1 MRDLVLTLFVLGSV
15 PMMVYR
21 PFIGLLFWMWI
32 GFMNP
37 HRLTWGFAYS
47 FPFVQISAI
56 ATILGW
62 FVSKEPKRIPINVAT
77 VLWLT
82 FTVWVT
88 LTTVFAL
95 NPDEAWF
102 EWQRFIKIQIMV
114 YVMLALLI
122 NRERINQSV
131 IVIAASICFYG
142 VKGGLFTLATGGQ
155 HMVLGPRNS
164 FIGGNT
170 EIAFAIVVTLPL
182 LWYLRGIAERRW
194 IRMALA
200 GVFGLCLLSVIGSYS
215 RGAILATTAM
225 LGFLWMRSR
234 GKIVTGIVGMIA
246 LVVGLELMPDKWFDR
261 MSTIGGELDRSEQ
274 GRINAWWFAYHL
286 AADRPLMGG
295 GFGAFNPDLFLR
307 YAPDP
312 EFFRDAHSI
321 FFEILGEQG
330 YVGLLLYLCMGLAI
344 IIAGW
349 KIERRTRGLPE
360 LQWASQLARMCQVS
374 LVGYVVGG
382 LFLGL
387 AYFDLPYAV
396 AALILATG
404 EVVRRHPLV
413 VSAAPKASRPGAYPR
428 GGLAEVVRPDGGI
441 P

>member
-15 PMMVYR
+15 PVMVYR
-21 PFIGLLFWMWI
+21 PYIGLLFWMWI

-47 FPFVQISAI
+47 FPFVQVAAI
-56 ATILGW
+56 ATIAGW
-62 FVSKEPKRIPINVAT
+62 LVSKEPKRIPINTAT

-82 FTVWVT
+82 FTAWVT
-88 LTTVFAL
+88 LTSIFAIY
-95 NPDEAWF
+95 PAEAWV
-102 EWQRFIKIQIMV
+102 EWQRFIKIQVMV
-114 YVMLALLI
+114 YVMLALLV
-122 NRERINQSV
+122 NRERIDLAV

-182 LWYLRGIAERRW
+182 LWYLRGIATRGWVRL
-194 IRMALA
+194 ALT
-200 GVFGLCLLSVIGSYS
+200 GVFALCLLSVIGSYS

-225 LGFLWMRSR
+225 LAFLWMRSK
-234 GKIVTGIVGMIA
+234 GKIVTGLAGLVA
-246 LVVGLELMPDKWFDR
+246 LAVGLALMPDKWFDR
-261 MSTIGGELDRSEQ
+261 MGTIGGELDRSEQ
-274 GRINAWWFAYHL
+274 GRINAWWFAHNL
-286 AADRPLMGG
+286 ASDHPLMGG

-330 YVGLLLYLCMGLAI
+330 YAGLALYLLMGLAI
-344 IIAGW
+344 IINGW
-349 KIERRTRGLPE
+349 RVERRTKGIPE
-360 LQWASQLARMCQVS
+360 LQWAGQLVRMCQVS
-374 LVGYVVGG
+374 LIGYVVGG

-387 AYFDLPYAV
+387 AYFDLPYAI

-404 EVVRRHPLV
+404 EYVRRYLLADTALPAVPRPQRHSQRPLAG
-413 VSAAPKASRPGAYPR
+413 AAGQ
-428 GGLAEVVRPDGGI
+428 GQGVR
-441 P
+441 